1 MVSDV
6 PWEGQVFVTTMPYRD
21 RFRYG
26 IVVTNTC
33 PSQGT
38 SDTILLAVPIEISGG
53 VLRSAVGMEDHSRR
67 RPAVGDSH
75 IQSGRDELGA
85 HMVGNGPPDQ
95 LAGIQVDHGRH
106 VRPAVPRLHVRD
118 ITAPLLVGSLG
129 TEGPPDQVGR
139 RHRLIPTDGRAFPR
153 LRMASAQASDLHE
166 APDT

>member
-1 MVSDV
+1 MSLYPSSYSVGCQVSERGVASFCVEVVLDPV
-6 PWEGQVFVTTMPYRD
+6 VSLPFEIGHCWPRSSVDQLFLVGREG

-33 PSQGT
+33 PAQGT

-85 HMVGNGPPDQ
+85 HMVGNGPSDQ
-95 LAGIQVDHGRH
+95 LAGIQVDHRH
-106 VRPAVPRLHVRD
+106 YVESGLSSPTGCRAV
-118 ITAPLLVGSLG
+118 
-129 TEGPPDQVGR
+129 
-139 RHRLIPTDGRAFPR
+139 
-153 LRMASAQASDLHE
+153 
-166 APDT
+166 